1 MEVIVRSGGWYSTGE
16 VHWAKKELPTKLA
29 NDECENWQ
37 HGEMIGL
44 IRWVEKDGLMTNIV
58 LLRWEL

>member
-29 NDECENWQ
+29 NDERENWQ

-44 IRWVEKDGLMTNIV
+44 SR
-58 LLRWEL
+58 